1 MFRGVSALSLDD
13 KGRLVVPTRYRHA
26 LRARGDGHVVVTV
39 CDSERC
45 LWLYGLPE
53 WENAERLLT
62 GLSST
67 HAASQRLKR
76 LIVGHATDCEMD
88 GAGRILLP
96 APLREFAGLEKR
108 VVLIGQGNK
117 FEIWNEDH
125 WNERRSAWLEE
136 GILTEP
142 LPPELANLSL

>member
-13 KGRLVVPTRYRHA
+13 KGRLVVPTRHRHA
-26 LRARGDGHVVVTV
+26 LRAQGDGHVVVTV

-53 WENAERLLT
+53 WEDVERRLT
-62 GLSST
+62 ALPST
-67 HAASQRLKR
+67 QPAPQRLKR
-76 LIVGHATDCEMD
+76 ILIGHATDCEMD

-108 VVLIGQGNK
+108 AVLIGQGNK
-117 FEIWNEDH
+117 FEIWNEEH
-125 WNERRSAWLEE
+125 WNARRATWLEE
-136 GILTEP
+136 GILKEP